1 MVGQNKIKNYQ
12 LAYAVLLIC
21 VLLLPQGLKLSHAF
35 EAHVAIKHCDE
46 ISDHI
51 HEKTPHID
59 LLDYALL
66 SGIELVEFYTP
77 IFTASS
83 ISSSQDF
90 YSFKPYKKSYF
101 GVVSRGPPS
110 I

>member
-21 VLLLPQGLKLSHAF
+21 VLLLPQGFKLSHAF

-51 HEKTPHID
+51 HEKPPQID
-59 LLDYALL
+59 LLDYA
-66 SGIELVEFYTP
+66 
-77 IFTASS
+77 
-83 ISSSQDF
+83 
-90 YSFKPYKKSYF
+90 
-101 GVVSRGPPS
+101 
-110 I
+110 